1 MVQVLPAVPKKEKKS
16 FMEKLGPGFPMFLQ
30 GAMQFAGKIR
40 EEKKEQREL
49 EKENESIK
57 KNYDID
63 LSGIT
68 NPQTRHQIIANQL
81 IFGKKSREAEASKN
95 IDYSLNK
102 ETPQER
108 EQFFR
113 ENKSEKIELPE
124 FGETK
129 EKGKLF
135 SKKTKNKELGNIPQ
149 PETAGIKRS
158 VFAPEQVLQKGR
170 QIESESRAV
179 GVPMSDLDGYNIA
192 NQMNEANKNY
202 NSSVEADTQQ
212 RVQAQRQY
220 GNIAVEKLKKVL
232 PNATDEQEAIFKR
245 KGEEAAAI
253 STSEANIERDLAQD
267 AVKFKN
273 TIANVKKSIGPKRL
287 FSGIKQSLLGTSRDF
302 EKKKNDIR
310 IKLKPL
316 LDEGLYDTSRNLLS
330 ELGYHPEERE
340 SIITDL
346 GEPARKI
353 ISQLPKMNKTEF
365 KENGSEEYQF
375 GGPASFP
382 QPEFSEQVRKQIKD
396 SLSKIVTADPS
407 VNLILLRKVYEDKNV
422 DWQTF
427 KDDIND
433 LIIEGKFMMDD
444 DQFKHLD
451 LLDTPPL
458 DNLDKLLY
466 GIKLIGR

>member
-1 MVQVLPAVPKKEKKS
+1 
-16 FMEKLGPGFPMFLQ
+16 
-30 GAMQFAGKIR
+30 
-40 EEKKEQREL
+40 
-49 EKENESIK
+49 
-57 KNYDID
+57 
-63 LSGIT
+63 
-68 NPQTRHQIIANQL
+68 
-81 IFGKKSREAEASKN
+81 
-95 IDYSLNK
+95 
-102 ETPQER
+102 
-108 EQFFR
+108 
-113 ENKSEKIELPE
+113 
-124 FGETK
+124 
-129 EKGKLF
+129 
-135 SKKTKNKELGNIPQ
+135 
-149 PETAGIKRS
+149 
-158 VFAPEQVLQKGR
+158 
-170 QIESESRAV
+170 
-179 GVPMSDLDGYNIA
+179 
-192 NQMNEANKNY
+192 
-202 NSSVEADTQQ
+202 
-212 RVQAQRQY
+212 
-220 GNIAVEKLKKVL
+220 
-232 PNATDEQEAIFKR
+232 
-245 KGEEAAAI
+245 
-253 STSEANIERDLAQD
+253 
-267 AVKFKN
+267 
-273 TIANVKKSIGPKRL
+273 
-287 FSGIKQSLLGTSRDF
+287 
-302 EKKKNDIR
+302 
-310 IKLKPL
+310 
-316 LDEGLYDTSRNLLS
+316 LLS